1 MNAVTVNDD
10 GLVLRLYIQPKAS
23 RDSIV
28 GLHGDEV
35 KVAITAPPVDG
46 QANSHLVKFLGK
58 QFRVAKSQVVIE
70 KGELGRHKQIKIINP
85 QQIPPEIAACGKSDR
100 FTGNCRRLWSGGRCA
115 WRRAGHLLRALFR

>member
-1 MNAVTVNDD
+1 MSTVTVNDD

-70 KGELGRHKQIKIINP
+70 KANL
-85 QQIPPEIAACGKSDR
+85 AATNKLKSLIR
-100 FTGNCRRLWSGGRCA
+100 NKSRQKSRR
-115 WRRAGHLLRALFR
+115 

>member
-1 MNAVTVNDD
+1 VSAVSACDD

-46 QANSHLVKFLGK
+46 KANAHLVKFLAK
-58 QFRVAKSQVVIE
+58 QFCVAKSQVTIE
-70 KGELGRHKQIKIINP
+70 KGELGRHKQVKIIHP
-85 QQIPPEIAACGKSDR
+85 QHIPTDVAA
-100 FTGNCRRLWSGGRCA
+100 
-115 WRRAGHLLRALFR
+115 LLN

>member
-1 MNAVTVNDD
+1 MSAVTPCDD

-35 KVAITAPPVDG
+35 KGASTAPPVDG

-70 KGELGRHKQIKIINP
+70 KGELGRHKQLKLFIRNRSRPKL
-85 QQIPPEIAACGKSDR
+85 
-100 FTGNCRRLWSGGRCA
+100 RR
-115 WRRAGHLLRALFR
+115 

>member
-1 MNAVTVNDD
+1 M
-10 GLVLRLYIQPKAS
+10 VLRLYIQPKAS

-35 KVAITAPPVDG
+35 KVVHLTAPPVDG

-70 KGELGRHKQIKIINP
+70 KGELGRHKQVKIIHP
-85 QQIPPEIAACGKSDR
+85 QQIPPEIAALTD
-100 FTGNCRRLWSGGRCA
+100 
-115 WRRAGHLLRALFR
+115 